1 MFEDLKPHLVDL
13 RKRLTISVVTLIVMF
28 FVCFGF
34 WEYILQVILAPLTDV
49 LPKDTKPVFIQVGE
63 GFLTAVK
70 VSFFA
75 SFIFSIPIIFWQL
88 WLFVAP
94 GLYSNEKKFIIPFVF
109 FGTLMFLM
117 GVLFAY
123 YVVMPY
129 GLTYLINF
137 GNDSDMFNAMPSIG
151 YYVTF
156 FAKFM
161 IGFGIAFE
169 LPAVCYFLAKLG
181 LITDQTLIKFF
192 RIAIVLIFIL
202 AAFLTPP
209 EVTTQILMA
218 APLILLYGVSIIIV
232 KFVNPEK
239 NTQNDDLDDQDD
251 E

>member
-1 MFEDLKPHLVDL
+1 MLEDLKPHLVDL
-13 RKRLTISVVTLIVMF
+13 RKRLTISIITLIVMF
-28 FVCFGF
+28 FVCYGF
-34 WEYILQVILAPLTDV
+34 WESILQIILAPLIDV
-49 LPKDTKPVFIQVGE
+49 LPKDAKPVFIQVGE

-70 VSFFA
+70 VAFF
-75 SFIFSIPIIFWQL
+75 SGFIISLPIIFWQL

-94 GLYSNEKKFIIPFVF
+94 GLYNNEKRLILPFIF
-109 FGTLMFLM
+109 FATIMFLM

-123 YVVMPY
+123 FVVIPY
-129 GLTYLINF
+129 GLAFLITF
-137 GNDSDMFNAMPSIG
+137 GNESGMFNAMPSIG

-169 LPAVCYFLAKLG
+169 LPVVCYFLAKIG

-218 APLILLYGVSIIIV
+218 VPLVVLYGVSIVIV
-232 KFVNPEK
+232 RFVNPEK
-239 NTQNDDLDDQDD
+239 PDLDSDD

>member
-1 MFEDLKPHLVDL
+1 MLEDLKPHLVDL
-13 RKRLTISVVTLIVMF
+13 RKRLTISTITLIVMF
-28 FVCFGF
+28 FACYGF
-34 WEYILQVILAPLTDV
+34 WESILQIILAPLIDV

-70 VSFFA
+70 VAFF
-75 SFIFSIPIIFWQL
+75 SGFIISLPIIFWQL

-94 GLYSNEKKFIIPFVF
+94 GLYNNEKRLILPFIF
-109 FGTLMFLM
+109 FATIMFLM

-123 YVVMPY
+123 FVVIPY
-129 GLTYLINF
+129 GLAFLITF
-137 GNDSDMFNAMPSIG
+137 GNESGMFNAMPSIG

-169 LPAVCYFLAKLG
+169 LPVVCYFLAKIG

-218 APLILLYGVSIIIV
+218 APLVVLYGVSIVIV
-232 KFVNPEK
+232 RFVNPEK
-239 NTQNDDLDDQDD
+239 PDLDSDD

>member
-1 MFEDLKPHLVDL
+1 MFEDLKPHLIDL
-13 RKRLTISVVTLIVMF
+13 RKRLTISIITIIAMF
-28 FVCFGF
+28 FVCYGF
-34 WEYILQVILAPLTDV
+34 WEMILQIILAPLIDV

-70 VSFFA
+70 VSFFSA
-75 SFIFSIPIIFWQL
+75 FIVSLPIIFWQL

-94 GLYSNEKKFIIPFVF
+94 GLYSNEKKMILPFVF
-109 FGTLMFLM
+109 FATIMFLI

-123 YVVMPY
+123 FIVIPY
-129 GLTYLINF
+129 GLAFLITF
-137 GNDSDMFNAMPSIG
+137 GNDSGMFNAMPSIG

-156 FAKFM
+156 FARFM

-169 LPAVCYFLAKLG
+169 LPVVCYFLAKIG

-192 RIAIVLIFIL
+192 RIAVVLIFIL

-218 APLILLYGVSIIIV
+218 VPLVVLYGVSIIIV

-239 NTQNDDLDDQDD
+239 PSDLDSDD

>member
-1 MFEDLKPHLVDL
+1 MFEELKPHLVDL
-13 RKRLTISVVTLIVMF
+13 RKRLLISVVTLIVMF

-34 WEYILQVILAPLTDV
+34 WEYILQIILAPLTDV

-70 VSFFA
+70 VSFFS
-75 SFIFSIPIIFWQL
+75 SFIFSTPIIFWQL

-94 GLYSNEKKFIIPFVF
+94 GLYSNEKKLILPFVF

-117 GVLFAY
+117 GVSFAY

-129 GLTYLINF
+129 GLNYLINF
-137 GNDSDMFNAMPSIG
+137 GNDSAMFNAMPSIG

-169 LPAVCYFLAKLG
+169 LPVICYFLAKLG
-181 LITDQTLIKFF
+181 LITDQTLIRFF

-218 APLILLYGVSIIIV
+218 LPLILLYGFSIIVV

-239 NTQNDDLDDQDD
+239 DTLNSDLDNN